1 MMSRYSIGNRQG
13 KMLLSIAVGAACK
26 RVQRCGSR
34 DCMLSCLSEEQV
46 PLGILGQI
54 FVVLRRSMT

>member
-1 MMSRYSIGNRQG
+1 
-13 KMLLSIAVGAACK
+13 MLLRIAVGAACT

-34 DCMLSCLSEEQV
+34 DCMQSCWTEEQV

-54 FVVLRRSMT
+54 FMVYKEDYDLDP